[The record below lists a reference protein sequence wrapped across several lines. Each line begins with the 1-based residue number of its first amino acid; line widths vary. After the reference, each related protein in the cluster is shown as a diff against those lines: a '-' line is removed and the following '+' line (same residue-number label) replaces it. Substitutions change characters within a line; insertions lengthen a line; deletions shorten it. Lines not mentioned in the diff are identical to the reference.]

1 MKELLFFVL
10 LLFQRNSAD
19 SIAEETVGKVST
31 DLTDCVLWKDD
42 NCLNRKLKKK
52 IPSRP
57 VFVNVTIGI
66 VQITDIDDVKS
77 TVEMSAW
84 ITMQWYDDSIEIH
97 DTETSSFD
105 VQNGWQDK
113 IWYPD
118 TTIRKLI
125 DLKMFEVNQP
135 VTSKNIFEVMGKS
148 AQSNEAV

>member
-1 MKELLFFVL
+1 
-10 LLFQRNSAD
+10 
-19 SIAEETVGKVST
+19 
-31 DLTDCVLWKDD
+31 
-42 NCLNRKLKKK
+42 
-52 IPSRP
+52 
-57 VFVNVTIGI
+57 
-66 VQITDIDDVKS
+66 
-77 TVEMSAW
+77 
-84 ITMQWYDDSIEIH
+84 MQWYDDSIEIH
-97 DTETSSFD
+97 DTETSYFD